1 MTAEFGAFG
10 AISYARSV
18 RSAHPAPA
26 SIVRV
31 SHAVPSDRTGGIN
44 VAGNCKLAE
53 RSSRIELHGGAGS
66 NASVG
71 HSSQTEMIESPDR
84 ATQFDQHGKLRSQRR
99 AVRQRRSHQALAY
112 RALVERQ
119 PVGDNDLKIC

>member
-1 MTAEFGAFG
+1 LGAGG
-10 AISYARSV
+10 AISHAPSV
-18 RSAHPAPA
+18 RSARSAPA

-53 RSSRIELHGGAGS
+53 RSSRIELHGGAGFI
-66 NASVG
+66 ASVG
-71 HSSQTEMIESPDR
+71 YSSQNEMIESPDG

-112 RALVERQ
+112 WALVERQ

>member
-1 MTAEFGAFG
+1 MPAELGTFG
-10 AISYARSV
+10 AISHARSV
-18 RSAHPAPA
+18 RAAHSAAA

-31 SHAVPSDRTGGIN
+31 SHAVPSDRTDGIN
-44 VAGNCKLAE
+44 VAGKCKLAE
-53 RSSRIELHGGAGS
+53 RSSRTELHGGAGF

-71 HSSQTEMIESPDR
+71 HSSENEMIESPKG

-99 AVRQRRSHQALAY
+99 AARQLRSHQALAY

-119 PVGDNDLKIC
+119 PVGDSDITIC